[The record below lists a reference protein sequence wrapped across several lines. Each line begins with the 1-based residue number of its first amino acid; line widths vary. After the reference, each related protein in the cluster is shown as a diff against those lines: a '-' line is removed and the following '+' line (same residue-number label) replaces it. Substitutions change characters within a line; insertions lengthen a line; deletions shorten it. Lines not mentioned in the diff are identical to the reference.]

1 MTRHNVFFAMALLI
15 WMSPLTTPAVAQ
27 QPVTPPAAIQVNSP
41 IVTMNNSAGNQ
52 TDPHVNGDIAAYTD
66 SADQS
71 IHYYRFS
78 TATDTAIPHGSAE
91 VDTLSDVSGN
101 RICLTRQTA
110 GGDFEIVI
118 FDVTTLA
125 LTEIDPHP
133 GDVRMGCALGGNTLV
148 YIDFGTGT
156 GSGDVFVYDLGANPP
171 TPPQPL
177 SLSANDEQNP
187 NVSSDGNTVVWES
200 CPTPSNCDVVKAVRS
215 SGVWTVSTVVNS
227 SSMEENPDSDGSWIT
242 YDSNQPSA
250 TAPDIFFQL
259 VAGGQESY
267 LAINGPQVN
276 PSISKGVIGFES
288 TLPPATHP
296 DIFVYDIANNEL
308 YQVTSTANVDEELND
323 VSVLDNGD
331 VRVVWAANDGDV
343 PAGSF
348 NTYATTFT
356 PLSHQITY
364 QICPLYDPNIAKKS
378 GAAYPI
384 KLQLCDSAGN
394 NISSPSIVVHAVSV
408 TKTSSNTP
416 IELDDTGNANPD
428 FDFRYDSSLIGY
440 VFNLSTKGYATGT
453 YKLNFTAG
461 ADPNTHSTGFA
472 VK

>member
-1 MTRHNVFFAMALLI
+1 MTRHNVFFAMAVLV
-15 WMSPLTTPAVAQ
+15 WMGAMVTAAAAQ
-27 QPVTPPAAIQVNSP
+27 QAVTPPSPILVNSP
-41 IVTMNNSAGNQ
+41 IVTINNSAGNQ
-52 TDPHVNGDIAAYTD
+52 TDPHVNGDLAAYTNA
-66 SADQS
+66 ADRS

-78 TATDTAIPHGSAE
+78 TATDAAIPLGE
-91 VDTLSDVSGN
+91 QEIDTLPDVSGN
-101 RICLTRQTA
+101 RICLTRQTM
-110 GGDFEIVI
+110 GGDFEIAI
-118 FDVTTLA
+118 FDVTTSS
-125 LTEIDPHP
+125 LTVIDPHP
-133 GDVRMGCALGGNTLV
+133 GDIRMGCALGGNTV
-148 YIDFGTGT
+148 AYIEFGTGN
-156 GSGDVFVYDLGANPP
+156 GLGDVFVYDLAANPP
-171 TPPQPL
+171 TPPQAL
-177 SLSANDEQNP
+177 SPTANAEQNP
-187 NVSSDGNTVVWES
+187 NVSSDGNTVVWED
-200 CPTPSNCDVVKAVRS
+200 CPTPSNCDVLKAVCS
-215 SGVWTVSTVVNS
+215 GGVWTVSTVVNS
-227 SSMEENPDSDGSWIT
+227 SSMEQNPDSDGTWIT
-242 YDSNQPSA
+242 YDSNRPSS

-288 TLPPATHP
+288 TPGPGTHP
-296 DIFVYDIANNEL
+296 DIFVFDIANSEL

-364 QICPLYDPNIAKKS
+364 QICPLYDSNVAKKS

-384 KLQLCDSAGN
+384 KIQLCDSAGN
-394 NISSPSIVVHAVSV
+394 NMSSPSNVVHAVSV

-440 VFNLSTKGYATGT
+440 VFNLNTRGYATGT
-453 YKLNFTAG
+453 YMLNFTAG
-461 ADPNTHSTGFA
+461 ADPNTHSAGFA